1 MKNRWNIGNKWVKN
15 RGASRRLPRRAMQNG
30 GASRSL
36 AGRGG
41 GPGGGRWAGWARRPG
56 RGRPGGPGR
65 EGRVGGLG
73 VYGGLG
79 NQAGHTCKEVDSAG
93 LAGTVVGRGQ
103 GCARSPR
110 GCERDPTQTI

>member
-1 MKNRWNIGNKWVKN
+1 M
-15 RGASRRLPRRAMQNG
+15 G
-30 GASRSL
+30 GLGQAARERK
-36 AGRGG
+36 AGR
-41 GPGGGRWAGWARRPG
+41 A
-56 RGRPGGPGR
+56 GPGR
-65 EGRVGGLG
+65 QGGWGGGLG

>member
-1 MKNRWNIGNKWVKN
+1 M
-15 RGASRRLPRRAMQNG
+15 G
-30 GASRSL
+30 GLGQA
-36 AGRGG
+36 AGETK
-41 GPGGGRWAGWARRPG
+41 AGQA
-56 RGRPGGPGR
+56 GPGR
-65 EGRVGGLG
+65 QCAMGGLG
-73 VYGGLG
+73 VCGGLG

>member
-1 MKNRWNIGNKWVKN
+1 M
-15 RGASRRLPRRAMQNG
+15 
-30 GASRSL
+30 
-36 AGRGG
+36 AGRAGKV
-41 GPGGGRWAGWARRPG
+41 GRLGQAAGERKAG
-56 RGRPGGPGR
+56 RAGPGR
-65 EGRVGGLG
+65 QGVGGLG

>member
-1 MKNRWNIGNKWVKN
+1 MGVPPVAWRA
-15 RGASRRLPRRAMQNG
+15 GA
-30 GASRSL
+30 
-36 AGRGG
+36 AGRAGEGG
-41 GPGGGRWAGWARRPG
+41 RAGPGGRGEEGRAGRAGKAGWVG
-56 RGRPGGPGR
+56 
-65 EGRVGGLG
+65 VGGLG

>member
-1 MKNRWNIGNKWVKN
+1 M
-15 RGASRRLPRRAMQNG
+15 G
-30 GASRSL
+30 GLGQAAGERK
-36 AGRGG
+36 AGRAGLGRQGG
-41 GPGGGRWAGWARRPG
+41 W
-56 RGRPGGPGR
+56 
-65 EGRVGGLG
+65 VGGLG

-79 NQAGHTCKEVDSAG
+79 NQAGRTCKEVDSAG